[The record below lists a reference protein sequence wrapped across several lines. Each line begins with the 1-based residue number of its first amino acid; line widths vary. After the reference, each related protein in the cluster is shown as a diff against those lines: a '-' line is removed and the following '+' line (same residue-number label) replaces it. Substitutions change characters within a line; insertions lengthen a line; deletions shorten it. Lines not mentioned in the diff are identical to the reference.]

1 MAARITTIESSK
13 YMSEHT
19 IVGTV
24 RVLDQVY
31 SPELENRR
39 GILVYLPPEYDSSQQ
54 RYPVIYM
61 HDGQNLFDQATS
73 YTGEWQVDETM
84 EALSRAGYPAIVVGI
99 PNLGQQRIE
108 EYSPFDDPQHGPGRG
123 PAYLAFIVQTLKP
136 LIDQQF
142 RTLPDRLHTGIMGS
156 SMGGLISLYAFFQHR
171 EVFGFAGV
179 MSPSLWFAGRAIFD
193 QLPAAPFAPGT
204 IYMDIGRLEGPD
216 ELVDFRQMCALLI
229 DKGYRPGSD
238 ILCVEEPAAEHTEPA
253 WSGRLHAALR
263 FLLER
268 PSTSPPL
275 TTVSTVRG
283 QAGRTIWPGAPYPLG
298 ATWDGQGVNFAIF
311 SEHATAVE
319 LCLFDSPEAPTEAE
333 RIRIPEQTD
342 RVWHVYLPG
351 FQPSQLYGY
360 RVYGPYDPERG
371 LRFNPAKLL
380 IDPYAKAVSRP
391 IDWNDTLFGYTVG
404 DPAADLSF
412 DDRDSAP
419 FMPRCVVPD
428 GGFDWGDDR
437 PPRTPLHDSIIYEL
451 HVKGFTRLH
460 PEVPENLRGSYAGL
474 AYPPVIE
481 YLQSLGITAVELL
494 PVHHRADDRHL
505 VERGLRNYWG
515 YNTLSYFAPDAR
527 YSSAGTLGQQII
539 EFKAMV
545 KTLHAAGIEVIL
557 DVVYNHTAEG
567 NHLGPTLSVKG
578 IDNPAYYRLVP
589 GSPRFFMDYTGTG
602 NSLNMLHPR
611 TLQLIMDSLRYW
623 VLEMH
628 VDGFRFDLAATL
640 ARGLHELDRL
650 SAFFDIIHQDPVLSQ
665 VKLIAEPWDVGP
677 GGYQVG
683 NFPVLWAEWNGKY
696 RDSVR
701 RFWKGDDAQIAEL
714 AYRLSGSSDLYEN
727 TGRQPY
733 ASINFLT
740 AHDGFTLRDLVS
752 YNQKHNEANGENNN
766 DGESDNNSWNCGAEG
781 PTDDPAINALRARQQ
796 RNLLATLL
804 LSQGVPMILAGD
816 EFGRTQQGNNNAY
829 CQDNKISW
837 VDWRLSEDQQRLLT
851 FSRALIQLR
860 KAHPVLHRRSFFQ
873 GRSIHGLQISDIEW
887 YRPDGQEMTEEEWAN
902 GFVRC
907 LGMLLNGQIMDEWD
921 SRGRH
926 VRDDVLLVLLNA
938 HHEPIAFTLP
948 GSAAADPAWELEL
961 DTAAE
966 NPTIPAGRTFDSGA
980 RFELQGRSVA
990 VLRQPMAE

>member
-1 MAARITTIESSK
+1 
-13 YMSEHT
+13 MSEHT
-19 IVGTV
+19 IAGTV
-24 RVLDQVY
+24 HVLPQVY
-31 SPELENRR
+31 SPQLDNQRD
-39 GILVYLPPEYDSSQQ
+39 ILVYLPPGYNQTEM

-61 HDGQNLFDQATS
+61 HDGQNLFDDATS
-73 YTGEWQVDETM
+73 YTCEWQVDETM
-84 EALSRAGYPAIVVGI
+84 EQLSQAGYAAIVVGI
-99 PNLGQQRIE
+99 SNVRGQRIN
-108 EYSPFDDPQHGPGRG
+108 EYSPFEDPERG
-123 PAYLAFIVQTLKP
+123 GSRGEQYLAFITETLKP

-142 RTLPDRLHTGIMGS
+142 RTLPDRIHTGIMGS
-156 SMGGLISLYAFFQHR
+156 SMGGLISLYGFFRYR
-171 EVFGFAGV
+171 EIFGFAGV

-193 QLPAAPFAPGT
+193 ALRAAPLVPGT
-204 IYMDIGRLEGPD
+204 IYLDIGRLEGPE

-238 ILCVEEPAAEHTEPA
+238 ILCVEEPSAEHCEPA
-253 WSGRLHAALR
+253 WAGRLHAALR

-268 PSTSPPL
+268 PTESPPL
-275 TTVSTVRG
+275 ATVSTVRG
-283 QAGRTIWPGAPYPLG
+283 STDRSIWPGAPYPLG
-298 ATWDGQGVNFAIF
+298 ATWDGQGVNFALF
-311 SEHATAVE
+311 SEQASAVE
-319 LCLFDSPEAPTEAE
+319 LCLFDAPDTPTEAE
-333 RIRIPEQTD
+333 RVRMPEQTD
-342 RVWHVYLPG
+342 RVWHCYLPG
-351 FQPSQLYGY
+351 LQPGQLYSY
-360 RVYGPYDPERG
+360 RVYGPYDPDRG

-380 IDPYAKAVSRP
+380 IDPYAKAVNRP

-404 DPAADLSF
+404 DPAEDRSF
-412 DDRDSAP
+412 DNRDSAP
-419 FMPRCVVPD
+419 YMPRCVVPD
-428 GGFDWGDDR
+428 EAFDWGNDH

-451 HVKGFTRLH
+451 HVKGFTQLH
-460 PEVPENLRGSYAGL
+460 PEVPENLRGTYAGL
-474 AYPPVIE
+474 AFPPVIE
-481 YLQSLGITAVELL
+481 YLQSLGVTAVELL

-527 YSSAGTLGQQII
+527 YSNTGSLGQQIS

-567 NHLGPTLSVKG
+567 NHLGPTLSMKG

-589 GSPRFFMDYTGTG
+589 GSPRFYMDYTGTG

-623 VLEMH
+623 VTEMH

-640 ARGLHELDRL
+640 ARGLHEQDRL
-650 SAFFDIIHQDPVLSQ
+650 SAFFDVIHQDPILSQ

-696 RDSVR
+696 RDTVR
-701 RFWKGDDAQIAEL
+701 RFWKGDEAQIAEL

-733 ASINFLT
+733 ASINFIT

-752 YNQKHNEANGENNN
+752 YNQKHNQANGENNA
-766 DGESDNNSWNCGAEG
+766 DGERDNNSWNCGAEG
-781 PTDDPAINALRARQQ
+781 PTDDPEINTLRARQQ
-796 RNLLATLL
+796 RNMLSTLL

-829 CQDNKISW
+829 CQDNRISW
-837 VDWRLSEDQQRLLT
+837 VDWRLSDDQQQLLA

-887 YRPDGQEMTEEEWAN
+887 YRPDGEEMAEEEWAN

-907 LGMLLNGQIMDEWD
+907 MGMLLNGQIMDEWD
-921 SRGRH
+921 VRGQH
-926 VRDDVLLVLLNA
+926 VRDDVLLLLLNA
-938 HHEPIAFTLP
+938 HHEPIPFVLP
-948 GSAAADPAWELEL
+948 GIGTDPAWEVLI
-961 DTAAE
+961 DTARVE
-966 NPTIPAGRTFDSGA
+966 EGKRPAYQPEQSYPL
-980 RFELQGRSVA
+980 EGRSLVLLCQRVA
-990 VLRQPMAE
+990 WQAEPNEP

>member
-1 MAARITTIESSK
+1 
-13 YMSEHT
+13 
-19 IVGTV
+19 V
-24 RVLDQVY
+24 RVLEQIY
-31 SPELENRR
+31 SPELDNRR
-39 GILVYLPPEYDSSQQ
+39 DILVYLPPEYDANQQ
-54 RYPVIYM
+54 RYTVVYM

-73 YTGEWQVDETM
+73 YGCEWQVDETM
-84 EALSRAGYPAIVVGI
+84 EMLSRAGYPAIVVGI
-99 PNLGQQRIE
+99 PNLGEQRIE
-108 EYSPFDDPQHGPGRG
+108 EYSPFDDPQHGGG
-123 PAYLAFIVQTLKP
+123 KGAAYLEFIVRTLKP

-156 SMGGLISLYAFFQHR
+156 SMGGLISLYAFFQHHD
-171 EVFGFAGV
+171 VFGFTGV

-193 QLPAAPFAPGT
+193 LLRAAPFAPGT
-204 IYMDIGRLEGPD
+204 IYLDIGRLEGPE

-238 ILCVEEPAAEHTEPA
+238 ILCVEEPAAEHCEPA
-253 WSGRLHAALR
+253 WAGRLHAALR

-268 PSTSPPL
+268 PTASPPL
-275 TTVSTVRG
+275 TTVSSVRG
-283 QAGRTIWPGAPYPLG
+283 QGGRAIWPGAPYPLG

-311 SEHATAVE
+311 SEQASAVE
-319 LCLFDSPEAPTEAE
+319 LCLFDAPDAPHESE
-333 RIRIPEQTD
+333 RIRMPEQTD
-342 RVWHVYLPG
+342 RVWHAYLPG
-351 FQPSQLYGY
+351 LQPGQLYGY
-360 RVYGPYDPERG
+360 RVYGSYDPDRG

-380 IDPYAKAVSRP
+380 IDPYAKAISRS
-391 IDWNDTLFGYTVG
+391 IQWNDTMFGYTVG
-404 DPAADLSF
+404 SPDADRSF

-419 FMPRCVVPD
+419 FMPRCVVTDPS
-428 GGFDWGDDR
+428 FDWGGDR
-437 PPRTPLHDSIIYEL
+437 PPRTPLHDSIIYEV
-451 HVKGFTRLH
+451 HAKGFTQLH
-460 PEVPENLRGSYAGL
+460 PEVPERLRGKYAGL
-474 AYPPVIE
+474 ATPPVIE
-481 YLQSLGITAVELL
+481 YLQSLGVTAVELL
-494 PVHHRADDRHL
+494 PIHHHADDRHL

-527 YSSAGTLGQQII
+527 YGSAGSLGQQVT

-567 NHLGPTLSVKG
+567 NHLGPTLSMKG
-578 IDNPAYYRLVP
+578 IDNPAYYRLMP
-589 GSPRFFMDYTGTG
+589 DDPRYYMDYTGTG

-623 VLEMH
+623 VAEMH

-650 SAFFDIIHQDPVLSQ
+650 SAFFDIIHQDPLLSQ

-696 RDSVR
+696 RDTVR
-701 RFWKGDDAQIAEL
+701 RFWKGDEAQIAEL

-752 YNQKHNEANGENNN
+752 YNQKHNEANGENNR
-766 DGESDNNSWNCGAEG
+766 DGESDNNSWNCGVEG
-781 PTDDPAINALRARQQ
+781 PTNDPEINALRARQQ

-816 EFGRTQQGNNNAY
+816 EFGRTQRGNNNAY
-829 CQDNKISW
+829 CQDNRISW
-837 VDWRLSEDQQRLLT
+837 VDWRLSEEQQRLLAFT
-851 FSRALIQLR
+851 RALIQLR
-860 KAHPVLHRRSFFQ
+860 KEHPVLHRRSFFQ

-887 YRPDGQEMTEEEWAN
+887 YRPDGQEMADEEWN
-902 GFVRC
+902 DGFVRC

-921 SRGRH
+921 ARGRH
-926 VRDDVLLVLLNA
+926 VQDDILLLLLNA
-938 HHEPIAFTLP
+938 HHETIPFTLP
-948 GSAAADPAWELEL
+948 GSPAGPAWELDL
-961 DTAAE
+961 DTAE
-966 NPTIPAGRTFDSGA
+966 DTPAASGLVTFQPGA
-980 RFELQGRSVA
+980 AYQLQGRSLA
-990 VLRQPMAE
+990 LLRQPSQRPSEAANIDFDR